1 MSSVA
6 EGVKTTESAYELSR
20 SYEVDMP
27 ITKEVYM
34 MLKLGGSPEQAILNL
49 MDRKPK
55 SEE

>member
-1 MSSVA
+1 
-6 EGVKTTESAYELSR
+6 
-20 SYEVDMP
+20 VDMP

>member
-1 MSSVA
+1 
-6 EGVKTTESAYELSR
+6 
-20 SYEVDMP
+20 
-27 ITKEVYM
+27 M